1 MAEARPPNPASAD
14 GPRQNPGGAGQPI
27 LSPHGTVLM
36 EDGHRLAPAL
46 NEAQLRSKLLAAA
59 DESIVPGEEMAPARL
74 ATAIEE
80 LLGREPILGD
90 LMPGIAERR
99 QLYHICSTLPLSE
112 RMRIKLAVVARDR
125 EDLFIHSLRAAFCAG
140 AIAQHMHMARHEVA
154 EAVAAGLF
162 HDLGLLHVDP
172 ALLQNGKRLEDHE
185 RHHLDVH
192 PLAGYLML
200 EDEPAWHPMVST
212 AVLEHH
218 ERMDGSGYPRG
229 HTGSRLGALGQLL
242 AVAELAASLLT
253 PGNPALSWLRLGV
266 VLRLN
271 GEKLNR
277 DFVYCLIESFPP
289 TAIPHAGRGDLGQA
303 IETLVRIVIAFQGW
317 HTMRLTATGPLVAF
331 IGQRMDHLGR
341 NLADAGIDLEFWQ
354 EIDAEIERD
363 PLSLG
368 EIRLAAQEGL
378 HQLKDIADEARR
390 RWPRLQPAAPEA
402 VGWIEQLEM
411 LPRGG

>member
-14 GPRQNPGGAGQPI
+14 GPRQNPGGAAQPI
-27 LSPHGTVLM
+27 VSPGGTVLM

-46 NEAQLRSKLLAAA
+46 NEAQLRSKLLAAVG
-59 DESIVPGEEMAPARL
+59 ESIAPEEEMTPARL
-74 ATAIEE
+74 AAAIEE
-80 LLGREPILGD
+80 LLEREDILAD

-99 QLYHICSTLPLSE
+99 QLFHIFSTLPLSG
-112 RMRIKLAVVARDR
+112 RMRVKLAIVARDR
-125 EDLFIHSLRAAFCAG
+125 EDLLVHSLRTAFCAG
-140 AIAQHMHMARHEVA
+140 AVAQRMHMARHEVA

-172 ALLQNGKRLEDHE
+172 ALLQRGRHLENHE

-192 PLAGYLML
+192 PLAGYLIL
-200 EDEPAWHPMVST
+200 EDEPAWHPVVST

-229 HTGSRLGALGQLL
+229 HAGSRLGALGQLL
-242 AVAELAASLLT
+242 AVAELAATLLT

-271 GEKLNR
+271 AEKLNR
-277 DFVYCLIESFPP
+277 DFVYCLLESFPP

-317 HTMRLTATGPLVAF
+317 HVMRQTATGPLVAF
-331 IGQRMDHLGR
+331 IGHRMDHLGR

-363 PLSLG
+363 ALSLG
-368 EIRLAAQEGL
+368 EIRLAAQEGM

-390 RWPRLQPAAPEA
+390 RWAKLQPAAPEA
-402 VGWIEQLEM
+402 AAWIEQLEA
-411 LPRGG
+411 LSRGS